1 MTPDQFEADARAF
14 LTARRP
20 RRAEPSTEWG
30 WGEERLALFHE
41 TTDEQ
46 ERAEVRA
53 ALDWQ
58 RERWAHGFG
67 WITGPVEHGGAGL
80 PVEYDRLYRSV
91 EAEYDVPDMNP
102 LRIGLGTVSH
112 AILAAGTPAQIG
124 AHAAPL
130 HRGETVACQ
139 LFSEPDAGSDLAGV
153 RTRGVREGGGWRIN
167 GQKVWTSNAT
177 FADLGL
183 ALIRTDPDLPKHRG
197 LTMFLVP
204 MHSPGIDV
212 RPLRQLTGGASFC
225 ETFLTDVLLDDAL
238 RLGEQGAGWRVATAA
253 LAGERRAVGD
263 RSHEAN
269 ARAMALL
276 RTLAQRSGR
285 ASDPAVRD
293 AWAALHARLA
303 VARFQQQ
310 RMQAIPEGGLT
321 GAERAID
328 KVLLATNQKL
338 IGDLAAQL
346 LGPAFAADTGDWGT
360 FQWNRWL
367 MGSMGYR
374 IAGGTEEILKTMLA
388 ERVLG
393 LPREART

>member
-1 MTPDQFEADARAF
+1 
-14 LTARRP
+14 
-20 RRAEPSTEWG
+20 
-30 WGEERLALFHE
+30 
-41 TTDEQ
+41 
-46 ERAEVRA
+46 
-53 ALDWQ
+53 
-58 RERWAHGFG
+58 
-67 WITGPVEHGGAGL
+67 
-80 PVEYDRLYRSV
+80 
-91 EAEYDVPDMNP
+91 
-102 LRIGLGTVSH
+102 
-112 AILAAGTPAQIG
+112 
-124 AHAAPL
+124 
-130 HRGETVACQ
+130 
-139 LFSEPDAGSDLAGV
+139 
-153 RTRGVREGGGWRIN
+153 
-167 GQKVWTSNAT
+167 
-177 FADLGL
+177 
-183 ALIRTDPDLPKHRG
+183 
-197 LTMFLVP
+197 
-204 MHSPGIDV
+204 
-212 RPLRQLTGGASFC
+212 
-225 ETFLTDVLLDDAL
+225 
-238 RLGEQGAGWRVATAA
+238 VATAA

-285 ASDPAVRD
+285 ASDPALRD

-310 RMQAIPEGGLT
+310 RMQAIPEDRLA